1 VVKRFASIDWS
12 NTICAVNNRL
22 VLLRL
27 TKYLL
32 GLLATALLYVLVD
45 FMVDIRPSTIH
56 ASYRFTLSQLPL
68 DQPVW
73 LSQDNLTI
81 LLIHRSRAV
90 IETIQNRKKGL
101 QDANSSSSRQP
112 SYTRNTLRSRDERYF
127 VAYGLGTDLGC
138 RLITDTDQTLRE
150 SCSMARYDFAGRAIT
165 GNSRFLNLRIPD
177 YTFDQTFSVLTVY
190 P

>member
-1 VVKRFASIDWS
+1 MPAI
-12 NTICAVNNRL
+12 TNRL

-27 TKYLL
+27 TKYLM
-32 GLLATALLYVLVD
+32 GLLALAFLFVLVD
-45 FMVDIRPSTIH
+45 FTVDIRPAAIH
-56 ASYRFTLSQLPL
+56 ASYRFTLSQIPL

-90 IETIQNRKKGL
+90 IEAIKKRKKGL
-101 QDANSSSSRQP
+101 QDASSIKSRQP
-112 SYTRNTLRSRDERYF
+112 TYTQNTYRSRDERYF

-138 RLITDTDQTLRE
+138 RLEVDIEHTLRE
-150 SCSMARYDFAGRAIT
+150 SCSTARYDYAGRAIS
-165 GNSRFLNLRIPD
+165 GKNRFLNLRIPD
-177 YTFDQTFSVLTVY
+177 YTFNQTFSVLTVN

>member
-1 VVKRFASIDWS
+1 
-12 NTICAVNNRL
+12 VNNRL

-32 GLLATALLYVLVD
+32 GLLALAVLYVLVD

-56 ASYRFTLSQLPL
+56 ASYRFTLPQLPL
-68 DQPVW
+68 NRPVW

-81 LLIHRSRAV
+81 LLIHRSEGV
-90 IETIQNRKKGL
+90 IEDIKKRKKGL
-101 QDANSSSSRQP
+101 QDANSKSSRQP
-112 SYTRNTLRSRDERYF
+112 VYAQNTYRSRDERYF

-138 RLITDTDQTLRE
+138 RIEADIDHTLRE
-150 SCSMARYDFAGRAIT
+150 SCSTARYDYAGRAIS
-165 GNSRFLNLRIPD
+165 GKNRFLNLRIPD
-177 YTFDQTFSVLTVY
+177 YTFNQTFSVLTVN

>member
-1 VVKRFASIDWS
+1 
-12 NTICAVNNRL
+12 VNNRL

-27 TKYLL
+27 TNYLL
-32 GLLATALLYVLVD
+32 GLLVFAVLYVLVD
-45 FMVDIRPSTIH
+45 FMVDIRPAAIH
-56 ASYRFTLSQLPL
+56 SSYRFTLPQLPL

-90 IETIQNRKKGL
+90 IDAIKKSKKGL
-101 QDANSSSSRQP
+101 QDANSSSSHQP
-112 SYTRNTLRSRDERYF
+112 DYTRNTLRSRDERYF

-138 RLITDTDQTLRE
+138 RLEVDIDHTLRE
-150 SCSMARYDFAGRAIT
+150 SCSTARYDYAGRAIT
-165 GNSRFLNLRIPD
+165 GKNRFLNLRIPD
-177 YTFDQTFSVLTVY
+177 YTFNQTFSILTVN

>member
-1 VVKRFASIDWS
+1 MP
-12 NTICAVNNRL
+12 AVTNRL

-27 TKYLL
+27 TKYLM
-32 GLLATALLYVLVD
+32 GLLAFAFLYVLVD
-45 FMVDIRPSTIH
+45 FMVDIRPAAIH
-56 ASYRFTLSQLPL
+56 ASYRFTLSQIPL

-73 LSQDNLTI
+73 LRQDNLTI

-90 IETIQNRKKGL
+90 IEAIKKRKKGL
-101 QDANSSSSRQP
+101 QDANSSSSHQP

-177 YTFDQTFSVLTVY
+177 YTFDQTFSVLTVN